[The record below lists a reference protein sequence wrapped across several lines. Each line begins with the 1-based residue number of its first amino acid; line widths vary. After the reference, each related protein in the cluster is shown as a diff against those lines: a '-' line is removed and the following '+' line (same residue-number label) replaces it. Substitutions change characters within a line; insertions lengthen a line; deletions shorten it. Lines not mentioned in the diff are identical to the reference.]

1 LQKVIAQILMSFV
14 NFLTTLQATYCKFW
28 ATFFVVIQTQNISN
42 IKTSVSLSV
51 PVLCQ
56 LILSNILNKTT
67 KHGFPCHSNCSWL
80 D

>member
-14 NFLTTLQATYCKFW
+14 NFLTTLQATYCNFW

-56 LILSNILNKTT
+56 LTVSNI
-67 KHGFPCHSNCSWL
+67 
-80 D
+80 